1 MTQLSVDLR
10 AYGSKENAFYFKTIL
25 LGRKLCEEKGKK
37 ENFVSGPT
45 LLNHRNQVLTILN
58 DLVQNWIRDLSVESY
73 KFPEE
78 LADKVGGSVYTF
90 GSYRLGVHNKGAD
103 IDALCVAPRH
113 ISR

>member
-1 MTQLSVDLR
+1 MR
-10 AYGSKENAFYFKTIL
+10 
-25 LGRKLCEEKGKK
+25 KK
-37 ENFVSGPT
+37 ENFVSDPT